1 MDSATLGVGEDD
13 LVTGEAVALDLP
25 TAGLGMRVLSGAL
38 DLFVAGVVLFVLFWL
53 AVLVTRGADDA
64 VAATVFL
71 TATVLAMVV
80 LPTTVETLT
89 RGRSLGKAATG
100 LRTVRDDAGPIGF
113 RHALTRALIGVV
125 EIWLPPLFMAPAFT
139 CALFNRKG
147 KRFGDLAAGTYV
159 VRERVRPQL
168 VAPPQMPWP
177 LASWAT
183 TADLA
188 ALPDHLAMA
197 TRQFLARA
205 GQMSPAARTQLSQE
219 LLTDVLRYAA
229 PPPPPGSHPE
239 AVLAAVLA
247 DRRRRDTERLQREDQ
262 LRRRL
267 MQPDTLA

>member
-25 TAGLGMRVLSGAL
+25 AAGLGMRVLSGAL
-38 DLFVAGVVLFVLFWL
+38 DLLLGGVVLIALLWL
-53 AVLVTRGADDA
+53 AMLLTSEADDA
-64 VAATVFL
+64 VVATIFL
-71 TATVLAMVV
+71 TATVAAMVV

-100 LRTVRDDAGPIGF
+100 LRTVRDDAGPISF

-125 EIWLPPLFMAPAFT
+125 ELWMFSGVPAVV
-139 CALFNRKG
+139 CAVATSRG

-159 VRERVRPQL
+159 VRERVPPQL
-168 VAPPQMPWP
+168 VAPPQMPWQ

-197 TRQFLARA
+197 TRQFLGRA
-205 GQMSPAARTQLSQE
+205 GQMSTAARTQIGQE
-219 LLTDVLRYAA
+219 LLTDVMRYAA

-247 DRRRRDTERLQREDQ
+247 DRRRRDTERLWREDQ

-267 MQPDTLA
+267 MPPETLA